1 MRRPES
7 LNRPLPEALRDAAVV
22 PHASE
27 LGSFDAALIC
37 LLTAVA
43 LAAAKDL
50 LQHRIPIVEAAIVP
64 SAAYQSYKRELDR
77 AALGHKVAAVLGAG
91 WAPGCCPC
99 SAASSRCC
107 APGATAETRDRPGV
121 SLHHTLAA
129 RSVSGVR
136 DALCAQLRAGSEKVQ
151 RYVYVELEHGAD
163 LPPIEQ
169 LIQNDPLF
177 MDGETL
183 VLPVDSVATLEDEG
197 HGVVLE
203 GLGTSAGKAHQR
215 FLLEGRFDFVAV
227 TAQVMI
233 AAARALPTLA
243 PGAHALADLQPAA
256 LSREYDEASS

>member
-1 MRRPES
+1 LCRAPPIRATSGNSIGLLWDTRSRLFLAPAGRRDAVRVP
-7 LNRPLPEALRDAAVV
+7 RPLRGAV
-22 PHASE
+22 PQ
-27 LGSFDAALIC
+27 GP
-37 LLTAVA
+37 
-43 LAAAKDL
+43 
-50 LQHRIPIVEAAIVP
+50 Q
-64 SAAYQSYKRELDR
+64 
-77 AALGHKVAAVLGAG
+77 
-91 WAPGCCPC
+91 
-99 SAASSRCC
+99 
-107 APGATAETRDRPGV
+107 RDRPGV

-136 DALCAQLRAGSEKVQ
+136 DALCTQLRAGSEKLQ
-151 RYVYVELEHGAD
+151 RYVYVELEDGAD

-169 LIQNDPLF
+169 LIQNNPLF

-183 VLPVDSVATLEDEG
+183 VLPVDSVAAREDEG

-203 GLGTSAGKAHQR
+203 RLGTSAGKAHQR

-243 PGAHALADLQPAA
+243 PGAHALADLPPAA

>member
-107 APGATAETRDRPGV
+107 APGATAGSAGRE
-121 SLHHTLAA
+121 LHHTLAA

-136 DALCAQLRAGSEKVQ
+136 DALCTQLRAGSEKLQ

-169 LIQNDPLF
+169 LIQNNPLF

-183 VLPVDSVATLEDEG
+183 VLPVDSVAAREDEG

-203 GLGTSAGKAHQR
+203 RLGTSAGKAHQR

-227 TAQVMI
+227 TAQVMM

-243 PGAHALADLQPAA
+243 PGAHALADLPPAA

>member
-1 MRRPES
+1 MKLAIIGFGRLGRACGEAIAASEDLAVAGLVRRPES

-107 APGATAETRDRPGV
+107 APGATAG
-121 SLHHTLAA
+121 
-129 RSVSGVR
+129 
-136 DALCAQLRAGSEKVQ
+136 
-151 RYVYVELEHGAD
+151 
-163 LPPIEQ
+163 
-169 LIQNDPLF
+169 
-177 MDGETL
+177 
-183 VLPVDSVATLEDEG
+183 
-197 HGVVLE
+197 
-203 GLGTSAGKAHQR
+203 SAGR
-215 FLLEGRFDFVAV
+215 E
-227 TAQVMI
+227 
-233 AAARALPTLA
+233 LA
-243 PGAHALADLQPAA
+243 PYPRCALGFGCEGCALHTAPRRLGKAPAICLCGIGARCRLTSYRTVDPK
-256 LSREYDEASS
+256 